1 MTERNNL
8 SKDNKV
14 KNPRKQIQLAVR
26 ARDEQSELSSLS
38 TTLPSY
44 VSIAYSQE
52 TWWKSQLLSDVPL
65 FEKKE
70 TVFDVD
76 GFILLSD
83 DKILRGWKRAQ
94 KKVESLQNV
103 REKLCC
109 LL

>member
-8 SKDNKV
+8 SKYNKV
-14 KNPRKQIQLAVR
+14 KNLRKQFQLVVR

-44 VSIAYSQE
+44 VSIAYSRE
-52 TWWKSQLLSDVPL
+52 TCWKSQLLSDVPRRR
-65 FEKKE
+65 KE

>member
-14 KNPRKQIQLAVR
+14 KNPRKQIQLGVR

-44 VSIAYSQE
+44 VSIAYSRE
-52 TWWKSQLLSDVPL
+52 TRWKSQLLSDVPL

-83 DKILRGWKRAQ
+83 DKILRGWKRVQ

>member
-1 MTERNNL
+1 MEI
-8 SKDNKV
+8 SV
-14 KNPRKQIQLAVR
+14 I
-26 ARDEQSELSSLS
+26 
-38 TTLPSY
+38 
-44 VSIAYSQE
+44 I
-52 TWWKSQLLSDVPL
+52 PL